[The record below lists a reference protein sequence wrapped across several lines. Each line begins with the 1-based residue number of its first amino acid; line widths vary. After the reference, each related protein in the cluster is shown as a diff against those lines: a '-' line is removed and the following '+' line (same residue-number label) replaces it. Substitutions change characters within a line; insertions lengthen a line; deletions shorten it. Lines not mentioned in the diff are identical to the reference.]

1 MGELDAEVTVVVQL
15 DDADRER
22 IDTPI
27 KALAKVETLFEVGGR
42 WFVRRADG
50 RGLRW
55 VGVGGG
61 VMGSVKRRDE
71 AHVVRWLRLVAD
83 QIESGRS
90 PYLLASNVPEREPDK
105 PCADGSEETFSVTM
119 SPPWG
124 G

>member
-55 VGVGGG
+55 VGLEVG
-61 VMGSVKRRDE
+61 
-71 AHVVRWLRLVAD
+71 
-83 QIESGRS
+83 
-90 PYLLASNVPEREPDK
+90 
-105 PCADGSEETFSVTM
+105 
-119 SPPWG
+119 
-124 G
+124 